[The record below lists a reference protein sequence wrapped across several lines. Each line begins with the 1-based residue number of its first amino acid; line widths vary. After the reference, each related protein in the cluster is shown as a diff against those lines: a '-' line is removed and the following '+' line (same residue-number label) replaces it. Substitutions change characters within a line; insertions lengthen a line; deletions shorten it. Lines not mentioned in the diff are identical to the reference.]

1 MSSSTESSRLDQ
13 PGAVRAGEELD
24 LEKLSKWLTENLP
37 GGLSGPLE
45 VEQFRKG
52 YSNLTYLIRD
62 GESAYVLRRPPFGSK
77 VKTAHDMGREFR
89 ILSALQ
95 PVYAK
100 APKPLAY
107 CEDESVLGAPFYLM
121 QKVEGVI
128 LRPAMA
134 PEAQP
139 SSDQMGGIACS
150 LVSSLAELHAVDVDA
165 AGLNDFGK
173 AEGYVQRQV
182 DGWIRRYQ
190 AAKTDEV
197 PDMDRAAQWL
207 TGHIPAQSGVSLI
220 HNDFKYDNL
229 VLDPADLTQVRA
241 VLDWEMATVGDPLM
255 DLGTTLG
262 YWVHPG
268 DPPMM
273 KQLALSPTVLPGNPS
288 REEVVDLYAQATG
301 RNPGNGVFYYVYG
314 LYKIAV
320 IVQQIYARY
329 KQGLTKDERFAM
341 LGFVVQSCAASAAL
355 ALDKG
360 RIDRLYE

>member
-121 QKVEGVI
+121 QKVEG
-128 LRPAMA
+128 
-134 PEAQP
+134 
-139 SSDQMGGIACS
+139 G
-150 LVSSLAELHAVDVDA
+150 
-165 AGLNDFGK
+165 DF
-173 AEGYVQRQV
+173 
-182 DGWIRRYQ
+182 
-190 AAKTDEV
+190 
-197 PDMDRAAQWL
+197 
-207 TGHIPAQSGVSLI
+207 
-220 HNDFKYDNL
+220 
-229 VLDPADLTQVRA
+229 
-241 VLDWEMATVGDPLM
+241 
-255 DLGTTLG
+255 
-262 YWVHPG
+262 
-268 DPPMM
+268 
-273 KQLALSPTVLPGNPS
+273 
-288 REEVVDLYAQATG
+288 ATG
-301 RNPGNGVFYYVYG
+301 NGSGGPALFRSNGRNCVLAGQQFC
-314 LYKIAV
+314 LIAW
-320 IVQQIYARY
+320 R
-329 KQGLTKDERFAM
+329 RC
-341 LGFVVQSCAASAAL
+341 SR
-355 ALDKG
+355 G
-360 RIDRLYE
+360 RIE